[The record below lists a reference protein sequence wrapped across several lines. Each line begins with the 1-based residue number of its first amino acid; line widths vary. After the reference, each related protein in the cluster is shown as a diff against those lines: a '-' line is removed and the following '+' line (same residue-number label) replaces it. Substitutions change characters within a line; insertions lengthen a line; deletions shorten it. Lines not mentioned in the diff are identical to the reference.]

1 MRSHLQSTFACLFF
15 ETSDQLRAEQVVRF
29 MDKEILGSQTHSYQQ
44 RWEKKNLGV
53 ISLYSVTWFTQ
64 APGNIIPKEIHVFL
78 ENRLSDPHVH
88 TAINIF
94 KVENQQGP
102 TR

>member
-1 MRSHLQSTFACLFF
+1 M
-15 ETSDQLRAEQVVRF
+15 
-29 MDKEILGSQTHSYQQ
+29 G
-44 RWEKKNLGV
+44 EKKNLGL
-53 ISLYSVTWFTQ
+53 ISPYSVTWFMQ

-78 ENRLSDPHVH
+78 ENRLSDQQVH

>member
-1 MRSHLQSTFACLFF
+1 MSFLWDFRSSQSSAGSVFYGQRDLGK
-15 ETSDQLRAEQVVRF
+15 SDTLIPTE
-29 MDKEILGSQTHSYQQ
+29 MEKK
-44 RWEKKNLGV
+44 KKNLGV
-53 ISLYSVTWFTQ
+53 ISLYSVTWFMQ
-64 APGNIIPKEIHVFL
+64 APGNIIPKEVRVFL
-78 ENRLSDPHVH
+78 ESRLSDRHIH